1 MPRPVVRWTLDLHCA
16 AASSSLPLLNGGT
29 AFYVMINAAYWMHP
43 SICWLV
49 ASLGPHSLHSLIH
62 CQVKQVKML
71 FSAYCDSDVICLC
84 TGLHLTHH
92 CHFLQLCVCF
102 LGIVLRCVSA
112 MHQHSVSFCCTACL
126 HPCTD
131 VYLRGCLPCSD
142 EVMLWIWSC
151 IIDRGWCN

>member
-29 AFYVMINAAYWMHP
+29 AFYVLINAAYWMHP

-92 CHFLQLCVCF
+92 CHFLQLCVC
-102 LGIVLRCVSA
+102 VCVFSWNCIAVCECDASTQCVILLHCMFTSMHRRVFALMFA
-112 MHQHSVSFCCTACL
+112 MQWWGYALNLIL
-126 HPCTD
+126 H
-131 VYLRGCLPCSD
+131 Y
-142 EVMLWIWSC
+142 W
-151 IIDRGWCN
+151 